1 LPVSRK
7 ILFGAAQLFG
17 ASLCNE
23 SWFMH
28 LRPLLLSAAALLLLQ
43 VAPSL
48 SQDRYVSR
56 PPVVVSP
63 DLAAPWVMQLGN
75 QPGRVVRRVSRDYAP
90 RPVYRRVVRRL
101 PDGGVLVQP
110 GRQVVRRMP
119 VDRVQTAGIAA
130 PQKRIV
136 QPQMNPIYL
145 PREVDY
151 PSDLKPGSIVIDSPN
166 KFLYYVRGDGT
177 ARRYGVGVGKDDMGW
192 TGTQNVSRK
201 AEWPEWRPPAEMIAR
216 EKAKGRVLP
225 AFMAGGEANPLGARA
240 LYLGSTLYRIHGTN
254 APWTIGTQA
263 SSGCIRM
270 RNQDVI
276 ELYEMVKV
284 GAKVVVM

>member
-1 LPVSRK
+1 
-7 ILFGAAQLFG
+7 
-17 ASLCNE
+17 
-23 SWFMH
+23 MH

>member
-1 LPVSRK
+1 
-7 ILFGAAQLFG
+7 
-17 ASLCNE
+17 
-23 SWFMH
+23 MH

-43 VAPSL
+43 ATPSL
-48 SQDRYVSR
+48 SQDRYIAR

-63 DLAAPWVMQLGN
+63 DLAAPWVMQLGQ
-75 QPGRVVRRVSRDYAP
+75 QPGRVVRRASREYAP

-110 GRQVVRRMP
+110 GRQVLRRMP
-119 VDRVQTAGIAA
+119 AARVQTAGIAA
-130 PQKRIV
+130 PQKRAV

-151 PSDLKPGSIVIDSPN
+151 PSDLKAGSIVIDSPN
-166 KFLYYVRGDGT
+166 KFLYFIRGDGT
-177 ARRYGVGVGKDDMGW
+177 ARRFGVGVGKDDMGW
-192 TGTQNVSRK
+192 TGTQPISRK

-216 EKAKGRVLP
+216 EKAKGRDLP
-225 AFMAGGEANPLGARA
+225 AYMAGGEANPLGARA